1 MKSFSDRKSEYM
13 LFTSN
18 RGKGRVWLG
27 RCQSAVLTEECHQL
41 LEGFMDLKSLEL
53 GLTALK
59 GHYMTGASDE
69 WFIYLQC
76 YSSQV
81 SFAACYLKTMRGY
94 TVAADVSECK

>member
-1 MKSFSDRKSEYM
+1 MSDLVKSFSDHESKYM

-18 RGKGRVWLG
+18 RGKCRVWLG
-27 RCQSAVLTEECHQL
+27 HCQSAVLTEECHQL

-53 GLTALK
+53 GLSALK
-59 GHYMTGASDE
+59 GHYMTGALDD

-81 SFAACYLKTMRGY
+81 SFAACYLKAMRGLHY
-94 TVAADVSECK
+94 IR